1 VNGPRSPAR
10 PQPAAREEILVLIAA
25 SALLTAV
32 AWRVHP
38 AWDDGWLLIQLQEGA
53 GSLRA
58 SMADR
63 PLLGLAWSRL
73 AEAGVLLPVSAAL
86 HGAAWLGLALVTRAL
101 WRRLFPAR
109 AAFGL
114 TVALLVTST
123 VVLEIQHV
131 LVNPVGGSVV
141 GAVLVYLA
149 LLLLWPDDGEAV
161 PGGRGARTLAAAAAL
176 LAAGLLSEYGLVSAV
191 AAATLLAVRGLG
203 APGPSRRRHWRSAAL
218 LLATAMAGYLLFAL
232 IADPA
237 ARPNIRPAHILALPA
252 ARWMAM
258 PFVGLTR
265 IWQGSLGGLLGD
277 AGAAGVDSAETLLA
291 AAGGLLAASIVFL
304 LLRRGSAVGA
314 ESAPASP
321 RPAAAARTVPAS
333 WSAAALF
340 AASTVGVLAIVALGR
355 VPGPGVASRYYL
367 PSAPALACLGLW
379 SLLWLL
385 RPALHRPAAAAVAFV
400 AVFATAVDAASL
412 IAERERIERLALAVG
427 PSLAA
432 DRFNLVVLL
441 DARGRPP
448 RQATGYELT
457 ARFTAALGPELGG
470 RLWVVRSEDRER
482 EGVRGVELFGASPG
496 PPELHLALRGLGGR
510 YAVERV
516 VWVEPDGPAGPRVTV
531 EDVVRDASATAG
543 PEVEGGEPRQHPVE
557 LDAPGPVLQDVGPR
571 GSPPA
576 LP

>member
-1 VNGPRSPAR
+1 MNEPRSPAR
-10 PQPAAREEILVLIAA
+10 PQPARGEILLLIAA

-38 AWDDGWLLIQLQEGA
+38 AWDDGWLLLELQEGT
-53 GSLRA
+53 GSVRA

-63 PLLGLAWSRL
+63 PLLGLAWARL

-86 HGAAWLGLALVTRAL
+86 HGAAWLGLALVTRGL

-109 AAFGL
+109 AAFGV
-114 TVALLVTST
+114 TAALVVTST
-123 VVLEIQHV
+123 AVLEIQHV
-131 LVNPVGGSVV
+131 LVNPVGGSLA
-141 GAVLVYLA
+141 GAVLVYFA
-149 LLLLWPDDGEAV
+149 LLLLWPDDGEGADR
-161 PGGRGARTLAAAAAL
+161 GRGARTLAAGAAL

-191 AAATLLAVRGLG
+191 AAASLLAVRGLG
-203 APGPSRRRHWRSAAL
+203 APGPSPRRHWRSAAL
-218 LLATAMAGYLLFAL
+218 LLATALAAYLLFAL
-232 IADPA
+232 ITDPT
-237 ARPNIRPAHILALPA
+237 ARPSTRPAHVLDLPA
-252 ARWMAM
+252 ARWMAL

-265 IWQGSLGGLLGD
+265 IWQGSLGGLLEG
-277 AGAAGVDSAETLLA
+277 ASAAGVDSAESLLA
-291 AAGGLLAASIVFL
+291 AAGGLLAAAIVFL
-304 LLRRGSAVGA
+304 LLRRGAAVGA
-314 ESAPASP
+314 EPAPPSP
-321 RPAAAARTVPAS
+321 RPAAGATTVPAS
-333 WSAAALF
+333 WSAAALL
-340 AASTVGVLAIVALGR
+340 AASAVGVVAIVALGR

-367 PSAPALACLGLW
+367 PAAPALACLGLW
-379 SLLWLL
+379 LLLWLL

-441 DARGRPP
+441 DESGRSS

-457 ARFTAALGPELGG
+457 ARFAAALGPELRG

-482 EGVRGVELFGASPG
+482 EGVRGVEPVGASPG
-496 PPELHLALRGLGGR
+496 PPELHLDLRGLGGR
-510 YAVERV
+510 YAVDRV
-516 VWVEPDGPAGPRVTV
+516 VWVEPDGPAGTRVTV
-531 EDVVRDASATAG
+531 EEVARGASATAG
-543 PEVEGGEPRQHPVE
+543 PKVEGGEPRQHPVE
-557 LDAPGPVLQDVGPR
+557 LDAPGPVLEDVGPR